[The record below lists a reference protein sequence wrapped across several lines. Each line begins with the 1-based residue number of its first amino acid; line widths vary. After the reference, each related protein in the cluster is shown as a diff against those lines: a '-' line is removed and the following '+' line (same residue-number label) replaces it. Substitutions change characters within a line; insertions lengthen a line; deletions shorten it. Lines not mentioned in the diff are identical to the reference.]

1 VLFRLGR
8 EVQNGLYL
16 ICAAVAAVL
25 EHARQEWQA
34 GYRRLQAAAGDAA
47 LYRRL
52 LRQVEAVTDELR
64 RRVGQTFTLAEL
76 ADAYEGVDA
85 WGWEV
90 LAQVSGPADL
100 GHATTVK
107 DAAFHLYSR
116 GAVDYAP

>member
-1 VLFRLGR
+1 
-8 EVQNGLYL
+8 
-16 ICAAVAAVL
+16 VAAVL

-34 GYRRLQAAAGDAA
+34 GHRRLQALAGDAP

-52 LRQVEAVTDELR
+52 LRQVDAVTDELR

-76 ADAYEGVDA
+76 ADAYAGVEA

-90 LAQVSGPADL
+90 LARVAGPGDL
-100 GHATTVK
+100 AHAATVE

>member
-1 VLFRLGR
+1 
-8 EVQNGLYL
+8 
-16 ICAAVAAVL
+16 VAAL
-25 EHARQEWQA
+25 QHARQEWEQ
-34 GYRRLQAAAGDAA
+34 GHRRLQAMATDAS

-52 LRQVEAVTDELR
+52 LNQVEAMTQELR

-76 ADAYEGVDA
+76 ADAYAGADV

-90 LAQVSGPADL
+90 LAQNSRSTDL
-100 GHATTVK
+100 GHVSTVE